1 MTPFLASGATF
12 RPVFDVIYLDRGP
25 SSPYN
30 ARNEKSDAGHDT
42 QYYYYSKGSDAT
54 MALEMGPS
62 ASVRTWPSTGLFYCV
77 RAESDERE

>member
-1 MTPFLASGATF
+1 MGPF
-12 RPVFDVIYLDRGP
+12 RPSGTNFRPGFNVIYLDRAP

-30 ARNEKSDAGHDT
+30 ARNESAGVNLGT
-42 QYYYYSKGSDAT
+42 QYYYGSKGSDAR
-54 MALEMGPS
+54 MALETGPS